1 MLVPTRTFFT
11 TKAIVAA
18 QTILS
23 AALLTG
29 MDISSTKVKPKSPP
43 KPLLEI
49 LPKQTGSASSIC
61 FVIRRPG
68 EEKDARTSELMKFKL
83 FGTEKDDEG
92 LKEFHSEHFTYP
104 LFKDDGLVIWNEFF
118 GKRPIKLYN
127 GYKDMTQRL
136 KERKMDDNYAGE
148 GFIQGGIFIFDNE
161 GKVRYAYEE
170 EIGKEIEMESML
182 ML

>member
-1 MLVPTRTFFT
+1 MLVSTRTFFT

-49 LPKQTGSASSIC
+49 LPKQTGSASNIC

-68 EEKDARTSELMKFKL
+68 
-83 FGTEKDDEG
+83 
-92 LKEFHSEHFTYP
+92 
-104 LFKDDGLVIWNEFF
+104 
-118 GKRPIKLYN
+118 
-127 GYKDMTQRL
+127 
-136 KERKMDDNYAGE
+136 
-148 GFIQGGIFIFDNE
+148 
-161 GKVRYAYEE
+161 
-170 EIGKEIEMESML
+170 
-182 ML
+182 

>member
-1 MLVPTRTFFT
+1 
-11 TKAIVAA
+11 
-18 QTILS
+18 
-23 AALLTG
+23 
-29 MDISSTKVKPKSPP
+29 MDLANNSS
-43 KPLLEI
+43 
-49 LPKQTGSASSIC
+49 
-61 FVIRRPG
+61 R